1 MYASLSSGIFEEI
14 DFRGVFLIILLK
26 KGFKEHSAILIIA
39 LLFGGAHFI
48 NILMGREIFEV
59 LFQMIGSF
67 LFELVLGYLLVKTKS
82 LLPSIF
88 LHYSINAFW
97 GMFQYVFTDSI
108 ELMIV
113 IALWTL
119 TPLMTIQLYLW
130 FIEKIW
136 PSYNLEKAELT

>member
-1 MYASLSSGIFEEI
+1 
-14 DFRGVFLIILLK
+14 
-26 KGFKEHSAILIIA
+26 
-39 LLFGGAHFI
+39 
-48 NILMGREIFEV
+48 
-59 LFQMIGSF
+59 
-67 LFELVLGYLLVKTKS
+67 
-82 LLPSIF
+82 
-88 LHYSINAFW
+88 
-97 GMFQYVFTDSI
+97 MFQYVFTDSI

>member
-1 MYASLSSGIFEEI
+1 MYLDSALNKILPPNSWIIYTSLSSGIFEEI
-14 DFRGVFLIILLK
+14 AFRGVFLIILLK
-26 KGFKEHSAILIIA
+26 KGFKERSAILIIA

-88 LHYSINAFW
+88 LH
-97 GMFQYVFTDSI
+97 
-108 ELMIV
+108 
-113 IALWTL
+113 
-119 TPLMTIQLYLW
+119 
-130 FIEKIW
+130 
-136 PSYNLEKAELT
+136 